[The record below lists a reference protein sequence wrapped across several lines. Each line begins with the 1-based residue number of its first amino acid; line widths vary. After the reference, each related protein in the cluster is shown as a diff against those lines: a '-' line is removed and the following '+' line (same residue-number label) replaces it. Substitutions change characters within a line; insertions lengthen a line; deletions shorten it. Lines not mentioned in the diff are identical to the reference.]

1 MSPIVFFIE
10 GNIGTGKST
19 FIKNLQKIYN
29 CNDSQ
34 FIQEPVDVWKDT
46 KDNDN
51 KNILE
56 YFYQDM
62 HRFCYLF
69 QSYAFISRI
78 NQIDQIDK
86 SCEFV
91 FIERSVFC
99 DKNVFAKTCH
109 ETGVMNDIEW
119 TIYNE
124 WFKWMEEKYKHIFET
139 AITIYL
145 QCSPTT
151 SYQRIQMRSRKE
163 EESIPFEYIENLH
176 NKHEDWLVNDK
187 DVIIVDAEENLLD
200 KKILQNIN
208 NNILKAVNYVSD
220 DTTYTL
226 CTSA

>member
-19 FIKNLQKIYN
+19 FIKNLQEIYN
-29 CNDSQ
+29 CEDSQ

-56 YFYQDM
+56 YFYKDM

-99 DKNVFAKTCH
+99 DKNVFAKTKMCGLSDLTSKCFVK
-109 ETGVMNDIEW
+109 EKFV
-119 TIYNE
+119 
-124 WFKWMEEKYKHIFET
+124 FKLWH
-139 AITIYL
+139 
-145 QCSPTT
+145 
-151 SYQRIQMRSRKE
+151 
-163 EESIPFEYIENLH
+163 
-176 NKHEDWLVNDK
+176 LV
-187 DVIIVDAEENLLD
+187 
-200 KKILQNIN
+200 Q
-208 NNILKAVNYVSD
+208 
-220 DTTYTL
+220 
-226 CTSA
+226 